1 MNTLTEDKIFMAS
14 RQELIDYVKELHRL
28 LQSKSSKLE
37 ELKFQLD
44 WFKRQV
50 YGTKSERFIPDDD
63 IQVALDLG
71 IDFPRQDTHSDTK
84 KENISYSRNKKREKD
99 KDKAHSRRTMPT
111 HLPIEEKIIQPD
123 EDVSG
128 LKCIGYQESWH
139 YEMDPGSLKVILEK
153 RPKYARDNGEGIIIA
168 DLPPRM
174 IEKGNAGP
182 GLITQITVDKY
193 VYHMPLDRQRKKFES
208 EYNVH
213 FPESWLC
220 DIIRNVGFW
229 ITPVYGGHK
238 GKLLKATYLCADE
251 TPIPVLVK
259 GKRKTHK
266 GYFWV
271 YYDPLKGITIFDYQP
286 TRSRAAPS
294 EFLKDFKGTLQVDG
308 YEGYSEIIAR
318 NGLIRA
324 ACMDHVR
331 RKFEQALGNDQ
342 QRASHAVDVMREW
355 YSVER
360 DAKENELSLDERFAG
375 RVAQTVPSMQRF
387 HEWMKIQLQNPDVAP
402 KSAIG
407 RALTYALNQWPY
419 FNAFMTDPKVELS
432 NIAAENKIRP
442 IAIGR
447 KNYMFCGSHDAAQRA
462 AMIYSLVATAQNH
475 NIDPRTYFNGLFT
488 GLPAAKNNEISKFLL
503 PDWKSQL

>member
-1 MNTLTEDKIFMAS
+1 MNMLTEDKLFMAS
-14 RQELIDYVKELHRL
+14 RQELIDHIKKLQDL
-28 LQSKSSKLE
+28 LQAKFSKME
-37 ELKFQLD
+37 ELEFQLD
-44 WFKRQV
+44 WYKRQV
-50 YGTKSERFIPDDD
+50 HGTRSERFIPDDE

-71 IDFPRQDTHSDTK
+71 IEFPQEDKSPQ
-84 KENISYSRNKKREKD
+84 KESISYSRNKNR
-99 KDKAHSRRTMPT
+99 KADNGKGHSRGTMPT
-111 HLPIEEKIIQPD
+111 HLPIEEKIIMPD
-123 EDVSG
+123 IDVSG

-174 IEKGNAGP
+174 VEKGNAGP

-208 EYNVH
+208 EYKVH

-220 DIIRNVGFW
+220 DIVRNVGFW
-229 ITPVYGGHK
+229 ITPVYIGHK
-238 GKLLKATYLCADE
+238 KNLLKAIYLCADE

-266 GYFWV
+266 GYFWI
-271 YYDPLKGITIFDYQP
+271 YYDPLHGIVIFDYQP

-294 EFLKDFKGTLQVDG
+294 EFLKDFKGVLQVDG

-318 NGLIRA
+318 NGLVRA

-331 RKFEQALGNDQ
+331 RKFEYALGNDQ
-342 QRASHAVDVMREW
+342 QRASYAIDNMQLW

-360 DAKENELSLDERFAG
+360 AAKENGLSLEERFAA
-375 RVAQTVPSMQRF
+375 RVAQTVPSMKQF
-387 HEWMKIQLQNPDVAP
+387 HEWMKIQLQDPDVAP

-462 AMIYSLVATAQNH
+462 AMIYSLIATAQNH
-475 NIDPRTYFNGLFT
+475 NVDPRKYFNGLFT
-488 GLPAAKNNEISKFLL
+488 ELPAAKSNEISKFLL
-503 PDWKSQL
+503 PEWKNQL